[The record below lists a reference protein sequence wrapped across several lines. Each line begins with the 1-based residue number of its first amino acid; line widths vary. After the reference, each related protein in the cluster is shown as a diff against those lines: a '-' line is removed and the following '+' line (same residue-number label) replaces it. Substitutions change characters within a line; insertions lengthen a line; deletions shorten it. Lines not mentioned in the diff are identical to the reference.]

1 MIVKVCFFTEKV
13 KDLAL
18 KRLAKA
24 DSLDLIPIYR
34 DKDDDLGKW
43 TEYSA
48 ISHSENCT
56 VKSNMIL
63 STAQKSY
70 SLSKHISPS
79 IQR

>member
-1 MIVKVCFFTEKV
+1 MIVKVCFFTEKG

-43 TEYSA
+43 T
-48 ISHSENCT
+48 
-56 VKSNMIL
+56 
-63 STAQKSY
+63 
-70 SLSKHISPS
+70 
-79 IQR
+79 